1 MEKILRL
8 HWSVH
13 FAASILLSIGMS
25 VVFNSN
31 GETRL
36 LATCL
41 FATHWM
47 VYVLAIGSETQLR
60 ISNRIDYSFTL
71 FQFNWAITI
80 LFIILLILATYIFE
94 QKSFHFNGLQA
105 LPGFYIMFALLYTF
119 LYSARNL
126 KTVEKGERVT
136 FGESIGAA
144 MLLIFYPFNFLF
156 IHKRVQKVLDKPIV
170 R

>member
-13 FAASILLSIGMS
+13 FAISILLSLWMS

-31 GETRL
+31 SETRL

-41 FATHWM
+41 FVIHWM
-47 VYVLAIGSETQLR
+47 MYVLAISSETQLR
-60 ISNRIDYSFTL
+60 ISNRIDYNFTF
-71 FQFNWAITI
+71 FQFNWAITV
-80 LFIILLILATYIFE
+80 LFLIVLILASYVFE
-94 QKSFHFNGLQA
+94 QKSFRFNGLQA

-119 LYSARNL
+119 LYGARNL
-126 KTVEKGERVT
+126 KTLEKGERIT
-136 FGESIGAA
+136 FGESIGAT
-144 MLLIFYPFNFLF
+144 MLAAIYPFNILF